1 MTLSSTDASHS
12 RGGDNRTTS
21 STPDAGSV
29 DQLPTSTRL
38 GTALRALTLQVERH
52 RLALSAYLGCSVTE
66 TQLMSHLLATG
77 PMTIGEVAEAMGL
90 RSSVVTGIA
99 DRLEGKGFV
108 ARQQDGDDR
117 RRRILVLR
125 GDRADEVRDAVRLLD
140 EAVGD
145 LGSRRATQL
154 AEALE
159 LSGAR
164 IDGVT
169 EGLLAREPLAP
180 SPRRLR

>member
-1 MTLSSTDASHS
+1 MTARITSTPTQD
-12 RGGDNRTTS
+12 RTTDE
-21 STPDAGSV
+21 DA
-29 DQLPTSTRL
+29 TSTRL
-38 GTALRALTLQVERH
+38 GVALRQLTLQVERH

-77 PMTIGEVAEAMGL
+77 PMTIGEVADAMGL

-99 DRLEGKGFV
+99 DRLEAKGFV
-108 ARQQDGDDR
+108 ARQEDGGDR

-145 LGSRRATQL
+145 LGARRATQL

-164 IDGVT
+164 LDGVT
-169 EGLLAREPLAP
+169 DGLLAREPLAP